1 MFRLPVDLASSCAK
15 NFSEI
20 GTLDI
25 LKFIKTNLTTE
36 PKLVENIKGVSKSS
50 KSFTDLMTRLMTLG
64 LLSLLDN
71 SIAKYAFTFRNL
83 SSIATGAEQVSKKGS
98 YNMFI

>member
-1 MFRLPVDLASSCAK
+1 MPEDLAQSCAN
-15 NFSEI
+15 NFTEI
-20 GTLDI
+20 GALDI
-25 LKFIKTNLTTE
+25 LNFIKTNLTTE
-36 PKLVENIKGVSKSS
+36 PNLVENIEGVSKSS

-64 LLSLLDN
+64 LLNLLDK
-71 SIAKYAFTFRNL
+71 SIAKYTFTFRNL